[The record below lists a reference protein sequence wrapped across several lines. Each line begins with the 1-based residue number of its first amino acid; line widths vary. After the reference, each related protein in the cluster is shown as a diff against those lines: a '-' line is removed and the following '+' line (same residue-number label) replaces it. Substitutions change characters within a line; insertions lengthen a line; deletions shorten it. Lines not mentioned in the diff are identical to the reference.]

1 MVPALLKGGKDYAY
15 ELLIVQTFGRTVNSF
30 AHHSILL
37 SGNFFFHLF
46 ALVFLFIFFSLI
58 SCELFSQTYTV
69 KPAAEELK
77 ELNSGG
83 IKHIAVYKY
92 DGDSVA
98 LGVYL
103 DFWPDVVNNQ
113 VNFLTYLE
121 QEKIALMVETKDW
134 QSFDGQLVK
143 KIEKEFEIL
152 KFNQNYIIITDYR
165 N

>member
-1 MVPALLKGGKDYAY
+1 MCIRD
-15 ELLIVQTFGRTVNSF
+15 R
-30 AHHSILL
+30 
-37 SGNFFFHLF
+37 
-46 ALVFLFIFFSLI
+46 
-58 SCELFSQTYTV
+58 TYTV

-77 ELNSGG
+77 ELNSDG

-92 DGDSVA
+92 DGDSAA

-113 VNFLTYLE
+113 ADFLTYLE
-121 QEKIALMVETKDW
+121 QEEIALMVETKDW

-152 KFNQNYIIITDYR
+152 KLNQNYIIITDYIK
-165 N
+165 